1 MFGNVFLNAH
11 MKITKLIE
19 KPKSNHW
26 GNYVL
31 SGVFILPE
39 SFFDILKK
47 CQGSMEKALEKMV
60 ETLKASINEEAMA
73 VFMKK
78 GTAES
83 FVGTD
88 GMTTASIQLRKRS
101 GRSKLS
107 EQERLVLDELGIDT
121 TKSDDSRFYINNKYS
136 EDTALLGKVSEA
148 LDGIVPDDFLGHTG
162 DKYVTTA
169 DSIRQAFEKTDESN
183 REQVL
188 GIVGTQAART
198 KFGGTH
204 DEMVAI
210 LDKILKG

>member
-1 MFGNVFLNAH
+1 MSKTNLFEAAKATEV
-11 MKITKLIE
+11 K
-19 KPKSNHW
+19 KPKSKGKAKFQTEVSELNL
-26 GNYVL
+26 YAA
-31 SGVFILPE
+31 IQAA
-39 SFFDILKK
+39 KK
-47 CQGSMEKALEKMV
+47 TLETV
-60 ETLKASINEEAMA
+60 EETLKASINEEAMA

-162 DKYVTTA
+162 DKYVTTS